1 MSNTDF
7 QTEPKLSPEDW
18 LNRFVARMTNGLT
31 GEELAEIEEYA
42 RNHAGPS
49 YLEER
54 HEYESPEDAAD
65 TDISYMEE

>member
-1 MSNTDF
+1 MTSTDF
-7 QTEPKLSPEDW
+7 QTEPRLSNEDW
-18 LNRFVARMTNGLT
+18 LNRFVARMTKGLA
-31 GEELAEIEEYA
+31 GEELAEIEDYA
-42 RNHAGPS
+42 RNQAGPA